1 MRSGVRKRVLIP
13 AVLIAVVCTLVL
25 GAYCMYLQ
33 ARLAVQIQEEDIREC
48 MEAVPKVVEK
58 VSDNY
63 DQNVATFDEVYR
75 AKAATAAYI
84 ARYDSEYRETGYWV
98 DQLGQ
103 QMEVSGLMILDNE
116 GKIIASGD
124 TMADDYSGPEFDGLR
139 DVFMSRKRH
148 VPFEVGFGTDEAGN
162 KILRRYYAARI
173 DSRREAV
180 VEQDPEEL
188 NAVQQDTVTWT
199 NVLADIDV
207 GVAGTSIAVDANSYE
222 ILDYPDLSLLGTDI
236 RNLGLREADL
246 QDGRVGWIRLQDEL
260 YYAGSIYVPE
270 EEVWVI
276 VAVSQE
282 EIISKQRIS
291 TTIVI
296 AVFFAFLMTV
306 LVYAFSLFGEQSGP
320 AHPRLVGKLR
330 GLLLVGLVL
339 VFLTAWYSQNLFALS
354 AGALSVENDLHGVEH
369 TIEAN
374 AAAQEEIKAQYN
386 RRYLNK
392 ALMAAQIL
400 SRNPILRTRMDLAG
414 LSRALDVEYLILFD
428 RTGLETVSDS
438 DFVRFRISSNPEDQS
453 YEFRQLMYGVPYV
466 VQEAQPDELT
476 GRYHQFIGA
485 ALRNENGEADGFLQ
499 ISVMPDKLENMLKA
513 ASLDRILS
521 TVRASFGGFAF
532 AVDGEKKTF
541 IWHPDPDL
549 IGKKVED
556 HGIEESELR
565 DDYLDYLKIDGA
577 WYFAASGEISGNYLF
592 VAVPE
597 ERLTDQSLRF
607 AGLSAAGAA
616 VLLLLVYIILV
627 VVVKLQDRSFRKAAE
642 AAAAEGIV
650 PETEQPEKGG
660 SRAGDEDPDLPEPEE
675 PAPEGILTKWEN
687 MTSAQRAF
695 EVFRFFLVVFSV
707 VLAGISVL
715 RDYFPIDS
723 IFSYIFSG
731 KWERGFNLFS
741 VTCCLMVAGG
751 AEVLV
756 MGLDKLLELLGNAMD
771 SRGETLCRLLR
782 SIVRY
787 AVIVG
792 MIFYMLSLFGVNTP
806 AILASAGIM
815 SIIIGIGSQSLIS
828 DIINGLFIIFE
839 GDFQVGDIVTI
850 NDCRGVV
857 QEIGVRNTKILDDRG
872 NLKIINNKNID
883 GILNMTMKNS
893 VVLTDI
899 GIEYDEDIPRLEKIL
914 EVELPRLRRKLP
926 AIKGGPRYLGIASLG
941 DSSIVIR
948 ILTECTEEDRF
959 QHERDMRREMR
970 LIFERY
976 GINIPFPQIVL
987 NRRKEE

>member
-13 AVLIAVVCTLVL
+13 AVLIAAVFTLLL
-25 GAYCMYLQ
+25 GGYCMFLQ
-33 ARLAVQIQEEDIREC
+33 AKLAMQMQEEDIREC
-48 MEAVPKVVEK
+48 MEAVPKAVEK
-58 VSDNY
+58 ISANY

-103 QMEVSGLMILDNE
+103 QMEVSGLMILDKE
-116 GKIIASGD
+116 GKSIASGD

-148 VPFEVGFGTDEAGN
+148 VPFEVSFGKDESGN
-162 KILRRYYAARI
+162 EVTRRYYAARI
-173 DSRREAV
+173 DSQRVAV

-207 GVAGTSIAVDANSYE
+207 GVAGTSIAVDAENFA
-222 ILDYPDLSLLGTDI
+222 ILDYPDLNMLGRDI
-236 RNLGLREADL
+236 RELGLRETDL
-246 QDGRVGWIRLQDEL
+246 QDGRIGWIWLENEL

-276 VAVSQE
+276 VAVSQK
-282 EIISKQRIS
+282 EIISRQKNS
-291 TTIVI
+291 TTVVI
-296 AVFFAFLMTV
+296 AVFFAFLTTM
-306 LVYAFSLFGEQSGP
+306 LVYAFSLFNEQRGP
-320 AHPRLVGKLR
+320 SHPHLVGKLR
-330 GLLLVGLVL
+330 GLLLFGLVL
-339 VFLTAWYSQNLFALS
+339 VFLTSWYSQDLFAVS
-354 AGALSVENDLHGVEH
+354 GGAVSVENDLHGVER
-369 TIEAN
+369 TIESN
-374 AAAQEEIKAQYN
+374 AVAQEEIKAQYN

-400 SRNPILRTRMDLAG
+400 SRNPSLRTRMDLAG

-438 DFVRFRISSNPEDQS
+438 DFVRFRISNDPNDQS

-466 VQEAQPDELT
+466 VQDAQPDELT

-485 ALRNENGEADGFLQ
+485 ALRNESGEADGFLQ
-499 ISVMPDKLENMLKA
+499 ISVMPDKLENMLKS
-513 ASLDRILS
+513 ASLDKVLS

-541 IWHPDPDL
+541 VWHPDPDL
-549 IGKKVED
+549 VGKKVED
-556 HGIEESELR
+556 HGIKEYVLR
-565 DDYLDYLKIDGA
+565 DDYLDYLEIDGE
-577 WYFAASGEISGNYLF
+577 WYFAASGEIDGNYLY

-597 ERLTDQSLRF
+597 NRLTDQSLRF
-607 AGLSAAGAA
+607 AGLAAAGAA
-616 VLLLLVYIILV
+616 LLLFLVYFLLLA
-627 VVVKLQDRSFRKAAE
+627 VVKWQERAFRKEEE
-642 AAAAEGIV
+642 AAAGEGSV
-650 PETEQPEKGG
+650 PGEEQKKEDDSRGG
-660 SRAGDEDPDLPEPEE
+660 EEEADLPEPETPE
-675 PAPEGILTKWEN
+675 PAGIRQRWET

-695 EVFRFFLVVFSV
+695 EVFRFFIVAFSV
-707 VLAGISVL
+707 VLAAVSVL
-715 RDYFPIDS
+715 RDYFPVDS

-731 KWERGFNLFS
+731 KWERGLNLFS
-741 VTCCLMVAGG
+741 VTCCLMLAGSAG
-751 AEVLV
+751 VLV
-756 MGLDKLLELLGNAMD
+756 LGLDKLLELLGNAMD

-782 SIVRY
+782 SIVKY

-792 MIFYMLSLFGVNTP
+792 MIFYALTLFGVNTP

-828 DIINGLFIIFE
+828 DIVNGLFIIFE

-872 NLKIINNKNID
+872 NLKIINNKHID
-883 GILNMTMKNS
+883 GILNMTVKNS

-899 GIEYDEDIPRLEKIL
+899 SIEYDEDIPRLEKIL
-914 EVELPRLRRKLP
+914 EAELPRLRRKLP
-926 AIKGGPRYLGIASLG
+926 AIRSGPRYLGIASLG

-948 ILTECTEEDRF
+948 ILCECLEEDRF
-959 QHERDMRREMR
+959 QLERDMRREMR